1 MNLFQFY
8 EKLELALQYG
18 LDVSSIPNGEVK
30 ELHDNIKD
38 VIKEAREYETI
49 RKTCQILPLSPA
61 GGTFK

>member
-49 RKTCQILPLSPA
+49 RKACQILPLSPA